1 MFDGSVSWSVGVGGG
16 ERSWRALGAPK
27 RLWPDG
33 FVVIVGVFVV
43 AVGVSAEEGGEWPR
57 GGGGGRCA
65 DARPDGRLEFFGA
78 RQVVGCALADAGLD
92 GFFKG
97 VFGERWGVLVY
108 GAGPRGH
115 VDGGTERIVRNR
127 EGVERVGGV
136 RPKYWVP
143 RERIRT

>member
-57 GGGGGRCA
+57 GGGGRGA
-65 DARPDGRLEFFGA
+65 DARLDGRLEFFGA
-78 RQVVGCALADAGLD
+78 RRVVGCALADAGLD
-92 GFFKG
+92 GFFK
-97 VFGERWGVLVY
+97 VCWGEVG
-108 GAGPRGH
+108 GAGIRG
-115 VDGGTERIVRNR
+115 GS
-127 EGVERVGGV
+127 EGACGR
-136 RPKYWVP
+136 RY
-143 RERIRT
+143 